1 MGSCQFI
8 TWLFTDLFDAY
19 VLVNCFVVGSRPCSG
34 GFSPGTPVFPSPAK
48 SNTSKLLFDL
58 DCSEE
63 LLNV

>member
-1 MGSCQFI
+1 MYASI
-8 TWLFTDLFDAY
+8 ALLL
-19 VLVNCFVVGSRPCSG
+19 VLALAPG
-34 GFSPGTPVFPSPAK
+34 GFSPGTPVVPSPAK